1 MWKPDICIYHAN
13 CLDGFGAA
21 WAVWKRWGNAVQYVP
36 AQYGHTL
43 NVDVTDKQVLF
54 VDFSLSAAE
63 LMAMPATSIVVL
75 DHHQTA
81 EEELKRFCLKEEG
94 ELTFE
99 TIPRVLSEIAT
110 WKDGAIIAIFN
121 ERACGARL
129 AWDFFHPHQQLPN
142 LLLHIEDRDLWRFS
156 FYGTREIIAALRSH
170 EMTFDF
176 FSGAVEEP
184 AAMLEAGKHIWR
196 AHNKNVSRLCETAS
210 IVCIAGCL
218 VPCVNAPGFMASDVG
233 HMLLEQYKDAAFA
246 ATYYIQNGVRH
257 YSLRSENRR
266 SDVSAIAKRHRG
278 GGHRNAAGF
287 SVPEPLCGNNVEDAA
302 NREVTL
308 SMRLQEFG
316 EWTTDTNG
324 DRLFV
329 MTPRHRTAF
338 EAATQEAVQ
347 KVTEALR
354 LIGCRVSVQSSGEN
368 LE

>member
-21 WAVWKRWGNAVQYVP
+21 WAVWKRWGDAVQYVP

-54 VDFSLSAAE
+54 VDFSLSATE

-156 FYGTREIIAALRSH
+156 FYGTTEIIAALSSY

-176 FSGAVEEP
+176 FSGVVEEP
-184 AAMLEAGKHIWR
+184 AGLLEAGKHILR
-196 AHNKNVSRLCETAS
+196 ARDKAVADLCKTAAIEHIS
-210 IVCIAGCL
+210 GCP
-218 VPCVNAPGFMASDVG
+218 VPCVNAPSFMASDVG
-233 HMLLEQYKDAAFA
+233 HALLKQHPEAAFA
-246 ATYYIQNGVRH
+246 ATFHIAGGTRC
-257 YSLRSENRR
+257 YSLRSENQR
-266 SDVSAIAKRHRG
+266 SDVSAIAKRYGG

-287 SVPEPLCGNNVEDAA
+287 NVPEAACANGAVDETA
-302 NREVTL
+302 NREITL
-308 SMRLQEFG
+308 TMQLHG
-316 EWTTDTNG
+316 TGCD
-324 DRLFV
+324 
-329 MTPRHRTAF
+329 
-338 EAATQEAVQ
+338 AATQEAVR

-354 LIGCRVSVQSSGEN
+354 LVGCRVSIQFN
-368 LE
+368 